1 MLKPVVFGKQ
11 IARRLLIMPDF
22 PVSTPHPQRCWAEI
36 DLAALRHNLTVVRSQ
51 IGPVSRIMAIVK
63 ADAYGHGLG
72 GVLTTL
78 AQEVDQFGVANV
90 TEALDLRAVLPDAE
104 ILLLGA
110 TLPEERELVVR
121 HGLMP
126 AISTLEE
133 ARRFAEIGPVRVH
146 LALDTGMGRM
156 GFLPVE
162 WAEALAEI
170 RSLPNLTVVAVATH
184 LPSADEDE
192 PFTISQIA
200 DYEAL
205 MGIQSPSHLLNSA
218 GIMNFPKHAAQWV
231 RAGLMLYGV
240 SPMAFFQPQLVPVMT
255 LKSRVTLI
263 RTLPAGHGVSYG
275 RTFLTSRPTRVAT
288 ISAGYADGYHRRL
301 SNRGTE
307 VLIRG
312 HRCPLL
318 GRVTMD
324 QIMVDVTDGP
334 AEIGD
339 EVELFGRHIL
349 AGEIA
354 QLADTTPWEILTS
367 ISKRVP
373 RVFLNP

>member
-1 MLKPVVFGKQ
+1 
-11 IARRLLIMPDF
+11 
-22 PVSTPHPQRCWAEI
+22 
-36 DLAALRHNLTVVRSQ
+36 
-51 IGPVSRIMAIVK
+51 MAIVK

-72 GVLTTL
+72 GILTTL
-78 AQEVDQFGVANV
+78 GQAVEHFGVANV
-90 TEALDLRAVLPDAE
+90 AEALDVRAVLPDAE

-133 ARRFAEIGPVRVH
+133 AESFSKIGPTRVH
-146 LALDTGMGRM
+146 LALDTGMGRL
-156 GFLPVE
+156 GFLPSE
-162 WAEALAEI
+162 WNSALEKI
-170 RSLPNLTVVAVATH
+170 RALPQLQIEAVATH

-192 PFTISQIA
+192 AWTLAQIA
-200 DYEAL
+200 SFESL
-205 MGIQSPSHLLNSA
+205 GMGTFDCNSHVLNSA
-218 GIMNFPKHAAQWV
+218 GIINFPEHAAQFV

-240 SPMAFFQPQLVPVMT
+240 SPMPEFQPQLRPVMT
-255 LKSRVTLI
+255 LKTRVTLI

-275 RTFLTSRPTRVAT
+275 RSFLTSRPTRVAT
-288 ISAGYADGYHRRL
+288 LSAGYADGYQRRL
-301 SNRGTE
+301 SNRSAS

-312 HRCPLL
+312 ERCPVL

-324 QIMVDVTDGP
+324 QIMVDVTDSP
-334 AEIGD
+334 AELGD
-339 EVELFGRHIL
+339 EVELFGTHLL

-354 QLADTTPWEILTS
+354 QLADTIPWEILTS

-373 RVFLNP
+373 RLFLHP